1 MNVCDQ
7 SLLAGLLHR
16 ELSRAD
22 EQDLICHLDTCESCQ
37 RALESRTADQQ
48 TWDDSSLLLE
58 EQPFD
63 SESASIDWP
72 ADDSDPSPVA
82 PSIRYVLDALSPTD
96 DPHMLGRLGH
106 YEVSGVIGAGGMGVV
121 LKAFDKPLDRI
132 VAMKVLAPHLACSA
146 AARKRFAREAKAV
159 AAVLHP
165 NVIAI
170 HGVSDGDQ
178 TLPYLVMPYIR
189 GSSLQA
195 RIDEQ
200 GPLSVVE
207 VLRVASQIAD
217 GLAAAHAQGLVHRDI
232 KPANILLEDGVERV
246 SITDFGLAR
255 TVDDATLTHS
265 GVIAGT
271 PLYMSP
277 EQASGNAIDARSDL
291 FSLGS
296 VIYTMCTARPPFRA
310 DSAMA
315 VLRRITDDTARPIAQ
330 INPEIPIW
338 MDRLVRKLHAKNPDE
353 RYDSASRVGDV
364 LQHCLTHLNSPGEEL
379 PDELR
384 EPRRTDRKVV
394 LIAALALAM
403 VIGLVKLSQVTES
416 PNTNHQQVPPIEI
429 VDRPLIPWNDSARP
443 DLDDVQLSIDEL
455 DRRTQLPF

>member
-16 ELSRAD
+16 ELSRSD

-37 RALESRTADQQ
+37 RALESTTADQQ

-63 SESASIDWP
+63 SESASIDWT
-72 ADDSDPSPVA
+72 ADGSDPSPVA

-132 VAMKVLAPHLACSA
+132 VAIKVLAPHLACSA

-189 GSSLQA
+189 GSSLQT

-277 EQASGNAIDARSDL
+277 EQANGNAIDARSDL

-310 DSAMA
+310 ENAMA
-315 VLRRITDDTARPIAQ
+315 VLRRITDDSARPIIQ

-353 RYDSASRVGDV
+353 RYDSAGRVGEV

-429 VDRPLIPWNDSARP
+429 VDRPLIPWNDSTRLE
-443 DLDDVQLSIDEL
+443 LDDVQLSIDEL